1 LQYQGFEDF
10 SEEIF
15 AGSGDIC
22 GYYKIWLTKYL
33 TNHIYRGR
41 FRGAESLPEGL
52 IFYGN
57 HGVQVVILYSYR
69 NGG

>member
-1 LQYQGFEDF
+1 MN
-10 SEEIF
+10 I
-15 AGSGDIC
+15 GDIC

-33 TNHIYRGR
+33 TNRIYRRRILGK
-41 FRGAESLPEGL
+41 ESLAGAL
-52 IFYGN
+52 ILYGN